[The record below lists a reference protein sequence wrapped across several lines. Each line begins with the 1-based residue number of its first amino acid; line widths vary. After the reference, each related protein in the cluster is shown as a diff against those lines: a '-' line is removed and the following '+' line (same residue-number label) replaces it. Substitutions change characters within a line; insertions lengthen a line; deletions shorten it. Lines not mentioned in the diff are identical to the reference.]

1 MEFFKAIKKCIA
13 DDTLPSLINLIDE
26 QQSKYEMIRMQE
38 EKKQNVSENVNN
50 ISDDSNARPSKKI
63 RNTEID

>member
-13 DDTLPSLINLIDE
+13 DDTLPSLINLIGE

-38 EKKQNVSENVNN
+38 EQKQNESVNVKNTSN
-50 ISDDSNARPSKKI
+50 DSNARPLKKI
-63 RNTEID
+63 KNTEID